1 MISKVI
7 IGKTFYRACR
17 YICKDTKRAIILQ
30 TEGVRNYNYKLMA
43 EDFER
48 QHSLRP
54 TISKAVFHGIISF
67 YPGEQ
72 LHDETMAAIATEYLQ
87 EMKIINTQFL
97 VVKHIDKRH
106 LHLHILA
113 NLVDNNGEA
122 ITDSWIGLRGKKIAQ
137 KLTLKY
143 KLKQAIAKDLSM
155 INLEALNKKEVNKYV
170 IYRTILEALPNCN
183 YVKDL
188 EAMLL
193 KKKIE
198 TLYKYKG
205 QSTEFQGIS
214 FKIGNYKYKGSDI
227 DRKFSINNLQ
237 KFFYNQ
243 RVKGLLKK
251 PESKYSHL
259 LPQRADTEIKNARNQ
274 GRDLFYLLMKIEK
287 NEQGNDDN
295 FKVGKKKRRRS

>member
-17 YICKDTKRAIILQ
+17 YICKDTRRAIILQ
-30 TEGVRNYNYKLMA
+30 TEGVRNYDYKLMA
-43 EDFER
+43 ADFER

-54 TISKAVFHGIISF
+54 TLSKAVFHGIISF

-106 LHLHILA
+106 LHLHVLA
-113 NLVDNNGEA
+113 NMVDNNGKA
-122 ITDSWIGLRGKKIAQ
+122 IEDSWIRLRGKKIAQ

-143 KLKQAIAKDLSM
+143 KLKQAITKDLTM
-155 INLEALNKKEVNKYV
+155 INFEALNKKELNKYV
-170 IYRTILEALPNCN
+170 IYRAILETLPNCN

-198 TLYKYKG
+198 TRYKYKE
-205 QSTEFQGIS
+205 QTTELQGIS
-214 FKIGNYKYKGSDI
+214 FKIGEYKYKGSDI

-251 PESKYSHL
+251 PESKYAHL
-259 LPQRADTEIKNARNQ
+259 LPQRSDSEIKNVRDK
-274 GRDLFYLLMKIEK
+274 GRDLFNLLMKIEK
-287 NEQGNDDN
+287 NEQWNDVD
-295 FKVGKKKRRRS
+295 FKVKKRNRR

>member
-7 IGKTFYRACR
+7 IGKTFYGACR

-30 TEGVRNYNYKLMA
+30 TEGVRNYDYKLMA

-54 TISKAVFHGIISF
+54 TLSKAVFHGIISF
-67 YPGEQ
+67 YPGEKI
-72 LHDETMAAIATEYLQ
+72 HDQIMAEIATEYLQ
-87 EMKIINTQFL
+87 QMKIINTQF
-97 VVKHIDKRH
+97 VIVKHIDKNH
-106 LHLHILA
+106 LHLHIIA
-113 NLVDNNGEA
+113 NLVDNNGEV
-122 ITDSWIGLRGKKIAQ
+122 IKDSWIGLRGKKIAQ
-137 KLTLKY
+137 KLTRKY
-143 KLKQAIAKDLSM
+143 KLKQAFSKDISK
-155 INLEALNKKEVNKYV
+155 INLEALNEKESNKYV
-170 IYRTILEALPNCN
+170 IYQAILEALPKCN

-205 QSTEFQGIS
+205 RTTELQGIS
-214 FKIGNYKYKGSDI
+214 FKIGEYKYKGSDI

-259 LPQRADTEIKNARNQ
+259 LPQRPDNEIKNARSQ
-274 GRDLFYLLMKIEK
+274 GRDLFNLLMKIEK
-287 NEQGNDDN
+287 NEQWNDAD
-295 FKVGKKKRRRS
+295 FKMKKRTRR

>member
-7 IGKTFYRACR
+7 IGKTFYGACR
-17 YICKDTKRAIILQ
+17 YICKDEKRAIILH
-30 TEGVRNYNYKLMA
+30 TEGVRNYDYKLMA
-43 EDFER
+43 ADFER

-54 TISKAVFHGIISF
+54 TVTKAVFHGIISF
-67 YPGEQ
+67 YPGEKIQ
-72 LHDETMAAIATEYLQ
+72 DQIMTKIAKEYLQ
-87 EMKIINTQFL
+87 QMKIINTQIAI
-97 VVKHIDKRH
+97 VKHIDKNH

-113 NLVDNNGEA
+113 NLVDNNGEV
-122 ITDSWIGLRGKKIAQ
+122 IKDSWIGLRGKKVAQ

-143 KLKQAIAKDLSM
+143 KLKQAFSKDISK
-155 INLEALNKKEVNKYV
+155 INLEALNEKESNKYV
-170 IYRTILEALPNCN
+170 IYQAILEALPNCN

-205 QSTEFQGIS
+205 QTTELQGIS
-214 FKIGNYKYKGSDI
+214 FKIGDYKYKGSDI
-227 DRKFSINNLQ
+227 DRKFSINHLQ

-259 LPQRADTEIKNARNQ
+259 LPQRSDSEIKKVRDK
-274 GRDLFYLLMKIEK
+274 GRDLFNLLMKIEK
-287 NEQGNDDN
+287 NEQWNEDE
-295 FKVGKKKRRRS
+295 FEIKKKKRRR

>member
-7 IGKTFYRACR
+7 IGNAFYRACR
-17 YICKDTKRAIILQ
+17 YICKDTRRAIILQ
-30 TEGVRNYNYKLMA
+30 TEGVRNYDYKLMA
-43 EDFER
+43 ADFER

-54 TISKAVFHGIISF
+54 TLSKAVFHGIISF

-106 LHLHILA
+106 LHLHVLA
-113 NLVDNNGEA
+113 NMVDNNGEA
-122 ITDSWIGLRGKKIAQ
+122 IEDSWIRLRGKKIAQ

-143 KLKQAIAKDLSM
+143 KLKQAITKDLTM
-155 INLEALNKKEVNKYV
+155 INFEALNKKELNKYV
-170 IYRTILEALPNCN
+170 IYRAILETLPNCN

-198 TLYKYKG
+198 TRYKYKE
-205 QSTEFQGIS
+205 QTTELQGIS
-214 FKIGNYKYKGSDI
+214 FKIGEYKYKGSDI

-243 RVKGLLKK
+243 RVKKLLKK
-251 PESKYSHL
+251 PESKYSQL
-259 LPQRADTEIKNARNQ
+259 LPQRPDDPIKNIKTP
-274 GRDLFYLLMKIEK
+274 GRDLFNLLMKIEK
-287 NEQGNDDN
+287 NEQWNEDD
-295 FKVGKKKRRRS
+295 FKVKRRKRR

>member
-7 IGKTFYRACR
+7 IGKTFYGACR

-30 TEGVRNYNYKLMA
+30 TEGVRNYDYKLMA

-54 TISKAVFHGIISF
+54 TLSKAVFHGIISF
-67 YPGEQ
+67 YPGEKI
-72 LHDETMAAIATEYLQ
+72 HDQIMAEIATEYLQ
-87 EMKIINTQFL
+87 QMKIINTQF
-97 VVKHIDKRH
+97 VIVKHIDKNH
-106 LHLHILA
+106 LHLHIIA
-113 NLVDNNGEA
+113 NLVDNNGGV
-122 ITDSWIGLRGKKIAQ
+122 IKDSWIGLRGKKIAQ
-137 KLTLKY
+137 KLTRKY
-143 KLKQAIAKDLSM
+143 KLKQAFSKDISK
-155 INLEALNKKEVNKYV
+155 INLEALNEKESNKYV
-170 IYRTILEALPNCN
+170 IYQAILEELTKFN

-205 QSTEFQGIS
+205 RTTELQGIS
-214 FKIGNYKYKGSDI
+214 FKIGEYKYKGSDI
-227 DRKFSINNLQ
+227 DRKFSINHLQ

-259 LPQRADTEIKNARNQ
+259 LPQRPDNEIKNARSQ
-274 GRDLFYLLMKIEK
+274 GRDLFNLLMKIEK
-287 NEQGNDDN
+287 NEQWNDVD
-295 FKVGKKKRRRS
+295 FISGKKKRRR